1 MEDITSMLSGMG
13 AIQRVTR
20 ETQLPRTSLVPL
32 LVALGRAFSSSAAAA
47 DERESCFLMKNRVC
61 FCIAIANY

>member
-13 AIQRVTR
+13 AIQRVAR

-32 LVALGRAFSSSAAAA
+32 LVALGRAFSSSAA
-47 DERESCFLMKNRVC
+47 DSGEREYSLEEPHFS
-61 FCIAIANY
+61 F

>member
-32 LVALGRAFSSSAAAA
+32 LVALGRAFSSSAA
-47 DERESCFLMKNRVC
+47 DSGREGVLFPNEKPRLTFV
-61 FCIAIANY
+61 